1 MNKYLQDLA
10 WSVLP
15 KEFKEEVKKY
25 YRTLHEQYKDYDGL
39 HLENAK
45 AKVQERIVTLEY
57 SFGIDNLTSDAEGE
71 EMLTVSRK
79 KVQEMFAA
87 NKRSKSAFAG
97 TEIASESEQINHVL
111 FSFFGSKCLPDAHE
125 DNFTS
130 KDELNEDNFGKSEPI
145 YHIGQKVV
153 YKKKGT
159 IKIITGIDSVSDETG
174 TSYYY
179 DTKDVNGNNALQ
191 FHESELAPCEEST
204 EEPKFKVGQYALMK
218 GKKVE
223 IVGYKSG
230 YLCPYRVHVLTEN
243 YGTDV
248 MESEL
253 EPYVEPIPPNSGEL
267 KSQLVDSQLRLKIA
281 AMAMQGLLASPV
293 DANMQS
299 KSVDYITDASF
310 EYADALISKNKKGG
324 LNENN

>member
-1 MNKYLQDLA
+1 MDKKLQDLV
-10 WSVLP
+10 WQVLP
-15 KEFKEEVKKY
+15 KEFKEEVKF
-25 YRTLHEQYKDYDGL
+25 LYKSEYVSDRGYQPTSTMV
-39 HLENAK
+39 HLDS
-45 AKVQERIVTLEY
+45 L
-57 SFGIDNLTSDAEGE
+57 FGNHNLTSDADGE
-71 EMLTVSRK
+71 EMLSVSRK
-79 KVQEMFAA
+79 RVQGIYKQADSLETCNALDA
-87 NKRSKSAFAG
+87 
-97 TEIASESEQINHVL
+97 L
-111 FSFFGSKCLPDAHE
+111 FGSKCLPDAHE
-125 DNFTS
+125 ENFTS
-130 KDELNEDNFGKSEPI
+130 KDELNEDNFAKSEPI

-159 IKIITGIDSVSDETG
+159 IKIITDIDSVSDETG

-179 DTKDVNGNNALQ
+179 DTKDANGNNALQ
-191 FHESELAPCEEST
+191 FHEAELVPYEEPT
-204 EEPKFKVGQYALMK
+204 EKPKFKVGQYAMMK

-248 MESEL
+248 MESDL
-253 EPYVEPIPPNSGEL
+253 EPYVESIPSNSGEL
-267 KSQLVDSQLRLKIA
+267 KSQLPDSQLRLKIA

-299 KSVDYITDASF
+299 KSVNYITDASF

>member
-1 MNKYLQDLA
+1 MNKEIQDLA
-10 WSVLP
+10 WAILP
-15 KEFKEEVKKY
+15 KEFKEEVK
-25 YRTLHEQYKDYDGL
+25 EIYDSGIKMMDIRPSESQVYANKL
-39 HLENAK
+39 S
-45 AKVQERIVTLEY
+45 TLEGI
-57 SFGIDNLTSDAEGE
+57 FGIHNLTSDAEGE

-79 KVQEMFAA
+79 KVQDNYAYKMEI
-87 NKRSKSAFAG
+87 KGRHTT
-97 TEIASESEQINHVL
+97 TEHDKDMITGWCNAL
-111 FSFFGSKCLPDAHE
+111 YFFFGSKCLPDAHE

-130 KDELNEDNFGKSEPI
+130 KDELNEDNFAKSEPI
-145 YHIGQKVV
+145 YHIGQKVI

-159 IKIITGIDSVSDETG
+159 IKIISDIDSVRDGTG

-179 DTKDVNGNNALQ
+179 GTKDVNGNNALQ
-191 FHESELAPCEEST
+191 FHEAELAPYEEPT
-204 EEPKFKVGQYALMK
+204 EEPKFRVGQYAMMK

-248 MESEL
+248 MESDL
-253 EPYVEPIPPNSGEL
+253 EPYVEPIPSNSREL
-267 KSQLVDSQLRLKIA
+267 KSQLPDSQLRLKIA

-310 EYADALISKNKKGG
+310 EYADALIAKNKKGG